1 MRSLIEVLTAIQF
14 DDEPRLEAD
23 KVADIDAEWML
34 PPEFESVE
42 LSTAQVTPEAS
53 LSFRQIPAQLAG
65 EVDHPG
71 RGS

>member
-14 DDEPRLEAD
+14 DDEPRLE
-23 KVADIDAEWML
+23 ADIDAEWML